1 MTQQP
6 FTLPDFYLP
15 YPARLNPNLEGARA
29 HTKAWAR
36 EMGMVEGSGI
46 WEERDLD
53 DHDYA
58 LLCAYTHPEAPAP
71 VLELVTDWYV
81 WVFFFDDHFLDVFKR
96 TQDTRGAETYLERLR
111 LFMPLAGPVT
121 GEPRNPVE
129 KGLKELWERTVPAMS
144 ADWRA
149 RFGHSTRAL
158 LEESLWE
165 LANINAGR
173 VSNPIEYIEMR
184 RKVGGAPWSANL
196 VEYATG
202 AEIPARVAHSRP
214 LRVLKDT
221 FSDGVHLRNDL
232 FSYERETTQEGELA
246 NCVLVLER
254 FLGYGPQEAAEKTNE
269 ILTSRLQQFEH
280 TVLTELEPLF
290 AEHGL
295 DPAERLRV
303 LKYAQGLQDWQ
314 SGGHEWHLR
323 SSRYMNTAVRPTGQF
338 TLGGPQGIG
347 TSAARIRRALTGRAR
362 RYDLSPLRKV
372 GPLPVPDL
380 YMPYRSRQ
388 SRHLDR
394 ARQSVIDWS
403 REMGFFD
410 AVPRPASPAVKAPP
424 VWTEQ
429 MLAGYDFA
437 ICAGALD
444 PDGSFE
450 ELDLGTQWLS
460 WGTYGDDWF
469 PQVYGPTG
477 DLTGARAMVARLKTC
492 MPLALGAVPV
502 AVNPLEKGLAD
513 LWRRTAA
520 PMGAEHRA
528 QFRDTVD
535 VMLDSWVWELQNQHE
550 RHIPDPV
557 DYIEMRRRTFGSDLT
572 MSLSRFR
579 LGRQVPPEVYETR
592 SIQHLEAAASDYAC
606 FVNDLFSYQKEI
618 EFEGELHNIVL
629 VVENFLDVSRS
640 QAAEIVRDLMTARMQ
655 QFERIVAV
663 ELPALYDHLR
673 LSTAARDG
681 IDAYVVQLQDWMS
694 GIVRWHEDTD
704 RYDESTLLRA
714 EAAPASAA
722 PSPVPVP
729 SPAAVPSPVPVLS
742 PVPSPAAKI
751 RIPAAPKGF
760 VRTAQECVAP

>member
-6 FTLPDFYLP
+6 FTLPDFYQP
-15 YPARLNPNLEGARA
+15 YPARLNPNLEGART
-29 HTKAWAR
+29 HTRAWAR
-36 EMGMVEGSGI
+36 EMGMLEGSGI
-46 WEERDLD
+46 WSGQDLD

-71 VLELVTDWYV
+71 ALDLVTDWYV

-96 TQDTRGAETYLERLR
+96 TQDMSGAEAYLARLR
-111 LFMPLAGPVT
+111 LFMPLDGPITDVPT
-121 GEPRNPVE
+121 NPVE
-129 KGLKELWERTVPAMS
+129 RGLAQLWERTVPAMS
-144 ADWRA
+144 EHWRA
-149 RFGHSTRAL
+149 RFVHSTRNL
-158 LEESLWE
+158 LDESLWE

-202 AEIPARVAHSRP
+202 AEIPARVADSRP

-221 FSDGVHLRNDL
+221 FADGVHLRNDL
-232 FSYERETTQEGELA
+232 FSYERETQQEGELA

-254 FLGYGPQEAAEKTNE
+254 FLGYGPQESAEAVNE

-290 AEHGL
+290 AAHAL

-303 LKYAQGLQDWQ
+303 LRYAAGLQDWQ
-314 SGGHEWHLR
+314 AGGHEWHLR
-323 SSRYMNTAVRPTGQF
+323 SSRYMNTAVRPAGQF

-347 TSAARIRRALTGRAR
+347 TSAARLRSVTGLAERAR
-362 RYDLSPLRKV
+362 RYDLSPFRKV
-372 GPLPVPDL
+372 GPLPVPSL

-388 SRHLDR
+388 NRHLDR
-394 ARQSVIDWS
+394 ARGTVVDWS
-403 REMGFFD
+403 RDMGFFD
-410 AVPRPASPAVKAPP
+410 PVPRSATPAVKAPS
-424 VWTEQ
+424 VWTAR

-437 ICAGALD
+437 VCAGALN
-444 PDGSFE
+444 PDGSAE

-477 DLTGARAMVARLKTC
+477 DLNGARAMVARLKSF
-492 MPLALGAVPV
+492 MPLDMSFVGV

-520 PMGAEHRA
+520 PMIAGHRA
-528 QFRDTVD
+528 EFRAAVD

-550 RHIPDPV
+550 RRIPDPV

-579 LGRQVPPEVYETR
+579 HGRQVPPEVYGTR
-592 SIQHLEAAASDYAC
+592 PIQNLEAAASDYAC
-606 FVNDLFSYQKEI
+606 FVNDLYSYQKEI

-629 VVENFLDVSRS
+629 VVENFLDVSRP
-640 QAAEIVRDLMTARMQ
+640 QAAEIVRDLMTARMR

-663 ELPALYDHLR
+663 ELPVLYEHLH
-673 LSTAARDG
+673 LPATAREG

-704 RYDESTLLRA
+704 RYDESTLVRV
-714 EAAPASAA
+714 ETPD
-722 PSPVPVP
+722 
-729 SPAAVPSPVPVLS
+729 AVPPPVRIRTPAI
-742 PVPSPAAKI
+742 PS
-751 RIPAAPKGF
+751 APRGF
-760 VRTAQECVAP
+760 ARAR

>member
-6 FTLPDFYLP
+6 FTLPDFYQP
-15 YPARLNPNLEGARA
+15 YPARLNPNLEGART

-36 EMGMVEGSGI
+36 DMGMLEGSGI
-46 WEERDLD
+46 WDSHDLD

-58 LLCAYTHPEAPAP
+58 LLCAYTHPEASAQA
-71 VLELVTDWYV
+71 LDLITDWYV

-111 LFMPLAGPVT
+111 MFMPPHGAVT
-121 GEPRNPVE
+121 EEPTNPVE

-149 RFGHSTRAL
+149 RFVHSTRAL

-196 VEYATG
+196 VEYATA

-221 FSDGVHLRNDL
+221 FADGVHLRNDL
-232 FSYERETTQEGELA
+232 FSYERETQREGELA

-254 FLGYGPQEAAEKTNE
+254 FLGYGPQQAAEKTNE

-280 TVLTELEPLF
+280 TVLTELDPLF
-290 AEHGL
+290 TEHGL

-303 LKYAQGLQDWQ
+303 LRYAQGLQDWQ
-314 SGGHEWHLR
+314 AGGHEWHMR
-323 SSRYMNTAVRPTGQF
+323 SSRYMNSEVRPSGRF
-338 TLGGPQGIG
+338 TLGGPMGIG
-347 TSAARIRRALTGRAR
+347 TAAARLRSLSNSVRVRH
-362 RYDLSPLRKV
+362 YDLSPFRKV
-372 GPLPVPDL
+372 GPLRVPNL

-388 SRHLDR
+388 SPHLES
-394 ARQSVIDWS
+394 ARRGVVDWS
-403 REMGFFD
+403 RAMGFFD
-410 AVPRPASPAVKAPP
+410 VVPRPATPAVKAPS
-424 VWTEQ
+424 VWTER
-429 MLAGYDFA
+429 MLTGYDFA
-437 ICAGALD
+437 VCAGALN
-444 PDGSFE
+444 PDGTE
-450 ELDLGTQWLS
+450 DELALGTQWLS

-469 PQVYGPTG
+469 PQLYGPTG
-477 DLTGARAMVARLKTC
+477 DLGGARATVARLKTF
-492 MPLALGAVPV
+492 MPLDLVSAGVPR
-502 AVNPLEKGLAD
+502 NPLERGLAD
-513 LWRRTAA
+513 LWPRTVA
-520 PMGAEHRA
+520 PMGAGHRA
-528 QFRDTVD
+528 QFRETVD

-550 RHIPDPV
+550 RRIPDPV

-579 LGRQVPPEVYETR
+579 TGRQVPAEVYETR
-592 SIQHLEAAASDYAC
+592 PVQNLEAAASDYAC

-618 EFEGELHNIVL
+618 EFEGELHNMVL
-629 VVENFLDVSRS
+629 VVEHFLDISRE
-640 QAAEIVRDLMTARMQ
+640 QAALVVRDLMTARMR

-663 ELPALYDHLR
+663 ELPALYEHLR
-673 LSTAARDG
+673 LPAAARAG
-681 IDAYVVQLQDWMS
+681 IDTYVRQLQDWMS
-694 GIVRWHEDTD
+694 GIVRWHEDSD

-714 EAAPASAA
+714 EGAP
-722 PSPVPVP
+722 
-729 SPAAVPSPVPVLS
+729 PAAT
-742 PVPSPAAKI
+742 I
-751 RIPAAPKGF
+751 RIPTAPKGF
-760 VRTAQECVAP
+760 AWTR

>member
-6 FTLPDFYLP
+6 FTLPDFYQP
-15 YPARLNPNLEGARA
+15 YPARLNPNLQGART

-46 WEERDLD
+46 WDERDLD

-58 LLCAYTHPEAPAP
+58 LLCAYTHPEAPAAA
-71 VLELVTDWYV
+71 LDLVTDWYV

-96 TQDTRGAETYLERLR
+96 TQDMRGAEAYLDRLR
-111 LFMPLAGPVT
+111 MFMPLHGAITEAPT
-121 GEPRNPVE
+121 NPVE

-149 RFGHSTRAL
+149 RFVHSTRNL
-158 LEESLWE
+158 LDESLWE

-221 FSDGVHLRNDL
+221 FADGVHLRNDL
-232 FSYERETTQEGELA
+232 FSYERETQREGELA

-254 FLGYGPQEAAEKTNE
+254 FLGYGPQEAAEATNE

-290 AEHGL
+290 AAHAL
-295 DPAERLRV
+295 DPVERLRV

-314 SGGHEWHLR
+314 AGGHEWHLR
-323 SSRYMNTAVRPTGQF
+323 SSRYMNAEVRPAGQF
-338 TLGGPQGIG
+338 TLGGPMGVG
-347 TSAARIRRALTGRAR
+347 TSAARLGSVTGLAERAR
-362 RYDLSPLRKV
+362 RHDLRPFRKV
-372 GPLPVPDL
+372 GPLPVPPL

-388 SRHLDR
+388 NPHLEQ
-394 ARQSVIDWS
+394 ARRSVIDWS
-403 REMGFFD
+403 RDMGFFEP
-410 AVPRPASPAVKAPP
+410 VPRPATPAVRGPS
-424 VWTEQ
+424 VWTERA
-429 MLAGYDFA
+429 LTGFDFA
-437 ICAGALD
+437 VCAGALH
-444 PDGSFE
+444 PSGSAA

-469 PQVYGPTG
+469 PQVHGPTG
-477 DLTGARAMVARLKTC
+477 DLTGARATVARLKSF
-492 MPLALGAVPV
+492 MPLDLAGTGTPA
-502 AVNPLEKGLAD
+502 NPLERGLAD
-513 LWRRTAA
+513 LWPRTAG
-520 PMGAEHRA
+520 PMSGPHRA
-528 QFRDTVD
+528 EFRAAVD

-550 RHIPDPV
+550 RRIPDPV

-579 LGRQVPPEVYETR
+579 QGRQVPPEVYETR
-592 SIQHLEAAASDYAC
+592 PVQNLEAAASDYAC

-618 EFEGELHNIVL
+618 EFEGELHNMVL
-629 VVENFLDVSRS
+629 VVENFLDTSRDR
-640 QAAEIVRDLMTARMQ
+640 AAEIVRDLTTARMQ

-663 ELPALYDHLR
+663 ELPALYEHLR
-673 LSTAARDG
+673 LPQPARDG
-681 IDAYVVQLQDWMS
+681 VDAYVGQLQDWMS

-704 RYDESTLLRA
+704 RYDEPALRRT
-714 EAAPASAA
+714 EAADPPLTAT
-722 PSPVPVP
+722 
-729 SPAAVPSPVPVLS
+729 
-742 PVPSPAAKI
+742 I
-751 RIPAAPKGF
+751 RPPAAPKGF
-760 VRTAQECVAP
+760 VRRR